1 VIGSGTGSG
10 IGSGSSAWPE
20 SVFHA
25 PILRGLD
32 PAGRQA
38 IVAAGRLRELEAG
51 AQVFARDELGDSFYV
66 LARGEV
72 ELTRPARGSLDPG
85 FEPPADPHTRIVFAG
100 DTFGEE
106 AALPGARRRSE
117 ARAKTAILVAEIP
130 APLFARALGRSGAA
144 LRDAP
149 EQRLLR
155 RRATAELLAAIE
167 LTRTLP
173 EADLDALLD
182 AAEHQV
188 VRRGEPVYAAGDRP
202 DGLWLIVHGLVQ
214 LQREVPRE
222 IPGGGVVIQA
232 YLGDGDLFGDAELLA
247 DQPRALTAVA
257 AGETQLLRLPPASFR
272 ALIDRHPGLVERLR
286 RITQARAHRQA
297 AVVDGAAHAT
307 RHVFADL
314 YRMQMARSLLTIDQD
329 ACVRCGHCAWSC
341 EQVHGVARLVRR
353 GDKVVTA
360 LRVVDGP
367 AAPRELLLP
376 NSCQHCKDPVCMLD
390 CPTGAIG
397 REAEG
402 EVFIRESLCT
412 GCGNCA
418 KACPWENI
426 RMAPRPSASTAKAGF
441 DEVLVA
447 AAERRGLSLA
457 AMFPEVATKCD
468 LCRAYEAPACVQACP
483 TEAIIRLEPERDFA
497 EVADILGL
505 GSGVGGGGARRL
517 GTLRAGPILVAT
529 AGVVGVAGVIVGAGL
544 HGQRTGQG
552 SGQGAQQSTGHSTNL
567 NTLRPSAGPGLLAG
581 VLAAGILLGL
591 VAHARPKRRVR
602 AWMRPRVRA
611 SRSALAGDPSSPP
624 LPRSKLR
631 PYYLAHLSLGLILPG
646 LVLAHAGFAAPTN
659 LAGVL
664 ALLTWLTLGLGL
676 FGAAAYA
683 IVPRRLTRIEHGGA
697 LPEDLARERERLLD
711 RLQRELSGKPAPVK
725 RLTGERLL
733 PWTRTLLGRLALLG
747 SGRDLG
753 QERARL
759 RGQIDGW
766 IEPSLREGAGHPR
779 ARAELF
785 ADLEPIL
792 RTCVELRALPLRRLL
807 HAALRAW
814 MPAHVLLTGA
824 LLVALVAHIV
834 AVML

>member
-1 VIGSGTGSG
+1 VTRSGR
-10 IGSGSSAWPE
+10 SAWPE
-20 SVFHA
+20 SLFQA
-25 PILRGLD
+25 PLLRGLD

-38 IVAAGRLRELEAG
+38 VVAAGRLRELEAG
-51 AQVFARDELGDSFYV
+51 AQLFACDELGDSFYV

-72 ELTRPARGSLDPG
+72 ELTRPVRGALDP
-85 FEPPADPHTRIVFAG
+85 DQPHTRIVFAG
-100 DTFGEE
+100 DSFGEE

-117 ARAKTAILVAEIP
+117 ARAKTAIVVAEIP

-144 LRDAP
+144 LGDAP

-155 RRATAELLAAIE
+155 RRATAELLATIE
-167 LTRTLP
+167 LTRSLP

-182 AAEHQV
+182 AAEHHV
-188 VRRGEPVYAAGDRP
+188 VRRGEPVYATGDRP
-202 DGLWLIVHGLVQ
+202 DGLWLIAHGLVQ
-214 LQREVPRE
+214 LQREE
-222 IPGGGVVIQA
+222 LGSGPGAGVAIQA
-232 YLGDGDLFGDAELLA
+232 YLGDGDLFGDAELLTSE
-247 DQPRALTAVA
+247 PRALTAVA

-272 ALIDRHPGLVERLR
+272 ALIDRHPGLVDRLR
-286 RITQARAHRQA
+286 RITQARADRQA

-329 ACVRCGHCAWSC
+329 KCVRCGHCAWSC
-341 EQVHGVARLVRR
+341 EEVHGVARLVRR

-360 LRVVDGP
+360 LRVVDEP
-367 AAPRELLLP
+367 AAARELLLP

-426 RMAPRPSASTAKAGF
+426 RMAPRPPASGAESGF
-441 DEVLVA
+441 DPVLVA
-447 AAERRGLSLA
+447 AAARRGLTLA
-457 AMFPEVATKCD
+457 TMFPEVATKCD

-483 TEAIIRLEPERDFA
+483 TEAILRLEPERDFA
-497 EVADILGL
+497 EVAQLLGL
-505 GSGVGGGGARRL
+505 APAPGSTAE
-517 GTLRAGPILVAT
+517 GTAT
-529 AGVVGVAGVIVGAGL
+529 ARFMRRIGEATGPLAVAAAAALGVAGVLMGARL
-544 HGQRTGQG
+544 HAQG
-552 SGQGAQQSTGHSTNL
+552 W
-567 NTLRPSAGPGLLAG
+567 LRPSAGLGLGAGVFAAVILLA
-581 VLAAGILLGL
+581 L
-591 VAHARPKRRVR
+591 VAHAVPKRRVR

-611 SRSALAGDPSSPP
+611 SRAALADAQPASP

-631 PYYLAHLSLGLILPG
+631 PFYLAHLGLGLILPG
-646 LVLAHAGFAAPTN
+646 LVLAHAGFAAPTD

-683 IVPRRLTRIEHGGA
+683 IVPRRLTRLEHGGA

-711 RLQRELSGKPAPVK
+711 RLQRELSGKPALIK
-725 RLTGERLL
+725 QLSAEHLL
-733 PWTRTLLGRLALLG
+733 PWTRAPLGRLALLG
-747 SGRDLG
+747 SGRELG
-753 QERARL
+753 HERARL
-759 RGQIDGW
+759 RQQIDGW
-766 IEPSLREGAGHPR
+766 IDPSLREGAGHPR
-779 ARAELF
+779 ARAELL

-824 LLVALVAHIV
+824 LLVALVAHVV
-834 AVML
+834 AVTL